1 MRLPVMATPSLL
13 DDLDALIAAELAQKK
28 PKIKRLVLGYKAYHK
43 LMSYKKFST
52 EVTESAIDPNKR
64 KYQGFKIKVSKDD
77 FEMRLEK
84 D

>member
-1 MRLPVMATPSLL
+1 MASPSLL
-13 DDLDALIAAELAQKK
+13 DELDALIAAELAQKK
-28 PKIKRLVLGYKAYHK
+28 PKLKRIVIGYKAYNK

-64 KYQGFKIKVSKDD
+64 RYQGFKIKVSKDD
-77 FEMRLEK
+77 FELRLDK